1 MEPVADSKRGTQR
14 IWIGSEPQTG
24 GFMDVICQGCQA
36 QFEFPEEKLPKD
48 REVWLVCPTCRAPFQ
63 WKAPSTSPSNRQP
76 ATSEASNDLLPIDVV
91 AEGVET
97 ALLCST
103 NSQHLQVVEQALKNL
118 GYFVSLAQSAKSALI
133 KLRNNDYNLFLLDET
148 FEGGKQEKEI
158 LLQFIQQMPIHA
170 RRQCF
175 FCIFSEESRTLD
187 NMAAFCSCANLII
200 NLQDLDKTGL
210 ILQKSVADHKNFY
223 KVLMQESKEA
233 QKS

>member
-1 MEPVADSKRGTQR
+1 MEQATDCKRSAQR
-14 IWIGSEPQTG
+14 IWMGSEPQTG
-24 GFMDVICQGCQA
+24 GSMHVTCQGCQA
-36 QFEFPEEKLPKD
+36 RFELPEEKMPKD
-48 REVWLVCPTCRAPFQ
+48 REVWLVCPTCRIPFQ
-63 WKAPSTSPSNRQP
+63 WKAPSKSPSNRQP
-76 ATSEASNDLLPIDVV
+76 ATSEASNDLLPIDIV

-97 ALLCST
+97 ALLCAT
-103 NSQHLQVVEQALKNL
+103 NFQHVQVVEQALKNL

-133 KLRNNDYNLFLLDET
+133 KLRNNDYDLFLLDET

-200 NLQDLDKTGL
+200 NLEDLDKTEVV
-210 ILQKSVADHKNFY
+210 LQKSVAEHKNFY